1 MTEQDLIIQDLRREV
16 AQLKAELE
24 RKDKVIEL
32 AQRNEMRWI
41 SVEDKLPERSDKP
54 DHADDVLLYIPPRDG
69 CRQRGMRLGKLCPI
83 EAGDGSENFWNVPT
97 AASDW
102 TVWGW
107 SYFEEPVVTHWTPL
121 PEKPEEE

>member
-1 MTEQDLIIQDLRREV
+1 MMQSLRRENE
-16 AQLKAELE
+16 ALRA
-24 RKDKVIEL
+24 EL

-54 DHADDVLLYIPPRDG
+54 DQADDVLLYIPPRDG
-69 CRQRGMRLGKLCPI
+69 CRQRGTRLGKLCPV
-83 EAGDGSENFWNVPT
+83 EAGDGNKNFWNVPT

-107 SYFEEPVVTHWTPL
+107 SYFEEPVVTHWMPL
-121 PEKPEEE
+121 PSAPKED